1 MMDTKTSPWTPWKPP
16 DDPRLVDGV
25 NVIQD
30 ERGRM
35 IEFADCGQRCP
46 GCGMCCSGYRDLV
59 VENDRGIPEFELNLT
74 AINMRK
80 GLVKVNESIL
90 YHGASCNRDCPGY
103 GRCCLPF
110 EQRQRPQTLADS
122 RRVLLEDMNAQ
133 RWEMQL
139 ALLQLAHDGSPTA
152 IETLYEFQPLAH
164 ARLQGLVE
172 SALREGESV
181 SDAQLSSVDDR
192 RTAQQ
197 AVFDHYV
204 SRAAMIQA
212 EIEDEIEPE
221 LARLQYEIEIIQR
234 LHDKAVNVQERDD
247 WQIQLDIL
255 EMDIARSR
263 DKKVERETDLRSIDK
278 VLDEIRNDMK
288 VQ

>member
-1 MMDTKTSPWTPWKPP
+1 MDTKTNPWTPWKPP

-74 AINMRK
+74 AIKMRK

-110 EQRQRPQTLADS
+110 EQRQRPQTLAES

-133 RWEMQL
+133 RWE
-139 ALLQLAHDGSPTA
+139 
-152 IETLYEFQPLAH
+152 AH

-181 SDAQLSSVDDR
+181 SDAQSSSVDDR

-234 LHDKAVNVQERDD
+234 LHGKAVNVQERDD
-247 WQIQLDIL
+247 WQMQLDTL

-263 DKKVERETDLRSIDK
+263 DKKAERETDLRSIDK
-278 VLDEIRNDMK
+278 VLDEIALPPDPLEPVEVRPSSAWR
-288 VQ
+288 VARASGERFLPAP

>member
-1 MMDTKTSPWTPWKPP
+1 MDTKTNPWIPWKPP

-74 AINMRK
+74 AIKMRK

-122 RRVLLEDMNAQ
+122 RQVLLEDMNAQ

-181 SDAQLSSVDDR
+181 SDAQSSSVDDR

-234 LHDKAVNVQERDD
+234 LHGKAVNVQERDD
-247 WQIQLDIL
+247 WQMQLDTL

-263 DKKVERETDLRSIDK
+263 DKKAERETDLRSIDK
-278 VLDEIRNDMK
+278 VLDEIRTDMK
-288 VQ
+288 VH